1 MSLENLFGGE
11 NMAQYRV
18 TMTIDGTRL
27 DSVRKKLIEKFG
39 EINPSVVKIETNQ
52 SRADRLGEAESSVE
66 DSKSIVSELCEEMQS
81 WFDSIPE
88 NLQGGSKADEVQEA
102 IDSLQQISD
111 DLENIDFGNV
121 SFPSMM

>member
-1 MSLENLFGGE
+1 
-11 NMAQYRV
+11 MAQYKV
-18 TMTIDGTRL
+18 SMTIDGTRL
-27 DSVRKKLIEKFG
+27 NSVRKKIEELFP
-39 EINPSVVKIETNQ
+39 NSFALVVKIEANQ

-121 SFPSMM
+121 SFPAMF

>member
-1 MSLENLFGGE
+1 
-11 NMAQYRV
+11 MAQYRV

-39 EINPSVVKIETNQ
+39 EINPETLFGIKKVKIETNQ

>member
-1 MSLENLFGGE
+1 
-11 NMAQYRV
+11 MAQYRV